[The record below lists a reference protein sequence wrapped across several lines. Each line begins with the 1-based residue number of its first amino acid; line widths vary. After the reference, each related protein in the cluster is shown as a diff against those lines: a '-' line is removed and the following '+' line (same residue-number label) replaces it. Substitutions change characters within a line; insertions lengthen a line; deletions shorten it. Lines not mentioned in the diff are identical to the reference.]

1 MKRVSWCIQISSPV
15 SCSPIPPHTEA
26 AAASDKQATA
36 QPRAAAMELPVA
48 LAIIFFCVLLLA
60 SAAIACL
67 LVRHCLAALR
77 RPDADPEAPLPH
89 HHQPQY
95 ELALSSESPPAAA
108 AKQQQQ
114 QAPRRL
120 AWREVEALTGG
131 FDEAAVVG
139 RGGSSIVY
147 LARLRD
153 GAPVAVK
160 VHRWCGGE
168 RRLRA
173 FRQELDLLR
182 RLRHPHIVALLAY
195 SDDHEEGGAL
205 VLEYLAGG
213 TLADRLHGGATAPP
227 LSWPQRMRIVHDVAC
242 ALEHLHDASA
252 GGGGAPPV
260 VHGDVS
266 ASNVLLDGRGL
277 GARLC
282 DLGSACEGFSAAVA
296 PTRAAVGSPG
306 YADPFFLRTGIVSK
320 KSDVYSFGV
329 LLLEAVTGLPAAGE
343 PGSENLAARILPR
356 VRARGVA
363 GLVDARLGEGY
374 DEEEAGEVARIAV
387 ECAAAQPGLRPA
399 MAQVR
404 ASIAEKA
411 ARSIAKA
418 DHGDHHIQLS
428 KLLELT

>member
-1 MKRVSWCIQISSPV
+1 MN
-15 SCSPIPPHTEA
+15 
-26 AAASDKQATA
+26 
-36 QPRAAAMELPVA
+36 LPVA
-48 LAIIFFCVLLLA
+48 LAILFFCVLLLA
-60 SAAIACL
+60 SAAIAVL
-67 LVRHCLAALR
+67 LIRHCLAALR
-77 RPDADPEAPLPH
+77 RPDADPEARAVVVPQL
-89 HHQPQY
+89 PQY
-95 ELALSSESPPAAA
+95 ELALSAEAPAAA
-108 AKQQQQ
+108 EQATDHKD
-114 QAPRRL
+114 APRRL
-120 AWREVEALTGG
+120 TWPEVEALTGG

-139 RGGSSIVY
+139 RGGSSTVY

-182 RLRHPHIVALLAY
+182 RIRHPRIVALIAY

-213 TLADRLHGGATAPP
+213 TLADRLHGATAP

-252 GGGGAPPV
+252 GAPPV

-266 ASNVLLDGRGL
+266 ASNVLLDSRGL

-329 LLLEAVTGLPAAGE
+329 LLLEAVTGLPAAGA
-343 PGSENLAARILPR
+343 PGSENLAPRILPR
-356 VRARGVA
+356 VRAQGVA
-363 GLVDARLGEGY
+363 GLVDGRLGEGY
-374 DEEEAGEVARIAV
+374 DEEEAGDVARIAV
-387 ECAAAQPGLRPA
+387 ECLAAQPGLRPA
-399 MAQVR
+399 MGLVR
-404 ASIAEKA
+404 ATIAEKA

-418 DHGDHHIQLS
+418 DLGDHHIQLS